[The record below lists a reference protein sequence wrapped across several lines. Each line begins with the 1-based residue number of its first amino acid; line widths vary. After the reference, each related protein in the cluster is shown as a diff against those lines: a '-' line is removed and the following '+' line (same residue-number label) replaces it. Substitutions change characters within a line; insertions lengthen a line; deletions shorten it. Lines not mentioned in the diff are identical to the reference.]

1 MFEASN
7 LHKRFGDHVVLE
19 DVSMR
24 FPSGRLTGIMGPN
37 GAGKTTCFNLL
48 TGRYAPDLGSV
59 SFEDRD
65 ITGLPPRRIARM
77 GISRSFQVMNL
88 FDDYSA
94 LDNVLVATPE
104 VRNRGFSML
113 GSFEGST
120 DILERVGLSAKGQIK
135 AKDLSYGDR
144 RALEIGVALAAR
156 PRLLFLDEP
165 TAGLGTEATARIAA
179 LIAELKRSL
188 TIVMIEHDMRFLF
201 GLADHIYVMH
211 WGQVIAEGTPGEV
224 VALLGPNGAG
234 KTTTLRS
241 VLGLSD
247 VRKGLI
253 RFDNADITRA
263 PTHDIA
269 RRGIG
274 WVPDDRRIFPTL
286 TVQRNLSIAK
296 KRSRFRAWSER
307 ECFGIFSE
315 LEYLLHRECEN
326 LSGGEMQMVAI
337 SRALL
342 GSPGLVLLDEPSQGL
357 APRVVQQVLE
367 VIGKLRREGVAVLL
381 VEQNPL
387 AAISVS
393 DRVYVMDKGRIV
405 HEGKAGVLK
414 EDSSLRARLLG
425 V

>member
-1 MFEASN
+1 MLSV
-7 LHKRFGDHVVLE
+7 K
-19 DVSMR
+19 DVH
-24 FPSGRLTGIMGPN
+24 
-37 GAGKTTCFNLL
+37 
-48 TGRYAPDLGSV
+48 
-59 SFEDRD
+59 SF
-65 ITGLPPRRIARM
+65 
-77 GISRSFQVMNL
+77 
-88 FDDYSA
+88 
-94 LDNVLVATPE
+94 
-104 VRNRGFSML
+104 
-113 GSFEGST
+113 
-120 DILERVGLSAKGQIK
+120 
-135 AKDLSYGDR
+135 YGETQ
-144 RALEIGVALAAR
+144 A
-156 PRLLFLDEP
+156 
-165 TAGLGTEATARIAA
+165 
-179 LIAELKRSL
+179 
-188 TIVMIEHDMRFLF
+188 LF
-201 GLADHIYVMH
+201 GVSLEVGA
-211 WGQVIAEGTPGEV
+211 GEV

-234 KTTTLRS
+234 KTTTMRS
-241 VLGLSD
+241 ILNLSQ
-247 VRKGLI
+247 VKAGAI
-253 RFDNADITRA
+253 HFDGADITRA
-263 PTHDIA
+263 PTHEIA

-307 ECFGIFSE
+307 ECFAIFSA

-387 AAISVS
+387 AALSVA